1 MKKGKFYKKL
11 IGEKPME
18 YVGNYF
24 QRETIKN
31 HIFNNKKD
39 EFESLVFDIMKQMI
53 SEFDYGYSLE
63 FDLLLKEFFKFI
75 PTFKVKKQILDSLHT
90 DFQCLYRSS
99 MTEKEFNKFFD
110 DFVSSLVNRIAIF
123 VIQEGFMNRLSEAVL
138 RCDYSIYEEEVNDVL
153 SHWGPKKVEAI
164 SVEYGFEYDFQ
175 ED

>member
-1 MKKGKFYKKL
+1 
-11 IGEKPME
+11 
-18 YVGNYF
+18 
-24 QRETIKN
+24 
-31 HIFNNKKD
+31 
-39 EFESLVFDIMKQMI
+39 
-53 SEFDYGYSLE
+53 
-63 FDLLLKEFFKFI
+63 
-75 PTFKVKKQILDSLHT
+75 
-90 DFQCLYRSS
+90 

-123 VIQEGFMNRLSEAVL
+123 IIQEGFMNRLSEAVL